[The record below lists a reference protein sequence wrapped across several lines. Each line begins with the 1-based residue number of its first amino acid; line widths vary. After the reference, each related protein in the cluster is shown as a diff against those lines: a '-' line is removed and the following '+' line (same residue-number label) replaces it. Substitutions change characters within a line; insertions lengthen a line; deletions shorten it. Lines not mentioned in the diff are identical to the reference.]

1 MLVSRLLSVSWVFC
15 FLCKSSSGKECSISF
30 ALWPEKSVS
39 YKWGCLVH
47 PLMSHLI
54 MWCCQYCFFILHR
67 QDQLNFDCCFAFQ
80 TPPLSSLSLSHTC
93 ISHFVSLVRDLSCWP
108 LGFVPDCRSR
118 TITNALI
125 FFLGS
130 TNSFS
135 WNGQK
140 CWVINLYILSYKR
153 HEPYHVSAFFSMH
166 YLIMV
171 PISTDILDNLSAL
184 LFYLPG

>member
-1 MLVSRLLSVSWVFC
+1 MPNVLCTAASKNLSPISEDVWSIPWCPISSCDAVNTVSLYFTGRTSW
-15 FLCKSSSGKECSISF
+15 
-30 ALWPEKSVS
+30 
-39 YKWGCLVH
+39 
-47 PLMSHLI
+47 
-54 MWCCQYCFFILHR
+54 ILTAVLH
-67 QDQLNFDCCFAFQ
+67 FK

-171 PISTDILDNLSAL
+171 PISTDIIDNLSAL